1 MVKNRWAFALIGLCL
16 VWRLTRLFLDFPI
29 WGDEAMVAINFF
41 DASYADLFQ
50 PLEYGQIGPLGW
62 LWLEKLMFDIGGG
75 SLFMLRL
82 PSFVAGAVSV
92 LVFWRVAQKVVE
104 PRAALFSL
112 AIFCASYYPMRYS
125 IEVKPYAFDLL
136 IALLLIE
143 SSLSSAPKKFFVV
156 AALGIFFSLP
166 SMFVVA
172 GCGLYLYYN
181 LSAQRNLLFIGGVL
195 LIAEYTWMTI
205 SFTLPH
211 AEAASWLHEMDMWVT
226 AFPPISEWWTVPS
239 WLIERH
245 AGYMSAYPTGGRHF
259 GSSAT
264 LLLQILGV
272 LVLWRQQRK
281 SQLALL
287 YGSLPFLFIAA
298 AIQAYP
304 YGGSVRVAIFLAPAI
319 CICAAVGL
327 ERLLPSPR
335 ATAVVVIAMLL
346 FITGGIL
353 KDINQPYKTI
363 SDQNCVQFVQL
374 LETTVD
380 ENTTLV
386 VDVAGVDEEQATNFL
401 EHGGGLA
408 RLRYLLRRELNKDLV
423 LPQSL
428 ASGNSDKN
436 VVRIHYTD
444 HDTVPTLR

>member
-172 GCGLYLYYN
+172 GCGLYLYY
-181 LSAQRNLLFIGGVL
+181 
-195 LIAEYTWMTI
+195 I
-205 SFTLPH
+205 S
-211 AEAASWLHEMDMWVT
+211 
-226 AFPPISEWWTVPS
+226 
-239 WLIERH
+239 
-245 AGYMSAYPTGGRHF
+245 
-259 GSSAT
+259 
-264 LLLQILGV
+264 
-272 LVLWRQQRK
+272 
-281 SQLALL
+281 
-287 YGSLPFLFIAA
+287 
-298 AIQAYP
+298 
-304 YGGSVRVAIFLAPAI
+304 
-319 CICAAVGL
+319 
-327 ERLLPSPR
+327 
-335 ATAVVVIAMLL
+335 VI
-346 FITGGIL
+346 
-353 KDINQPYKTI
+353 
-363 SDQNCVQFVQL
+363 
-374 LETTVD
+374 
-380 ENTTLV
+380 
-386 VDVAGVDEEQATNFL
+386 
-401 EHGGGLA
+401 
-408 RLRYLLRRELNKDLV
+408 LLRTQFALMETAKATTGTVKYCLEMKDTIV
-423 LPQSL
+423 PQIGL
-428 ASGNSDKN
+428 D
-436 VVRIHYTD
+436 YC
-444 HDTVPTLR
+444 